1 MTDGWVY
8 LENVT
13 ETWGAGGE
21 ERGRQVPERPR
32 AALGGGAVRLSVASD
47 LWPWSVVS
55 VDIVQRES
63 GVRSQQRNT
72 SGSRWPHTGD

>member
-13 ETWGAGGE
+13 ETWGAGRE
-21 ERGRQVPERPR
+21 ERGRQVPEGPR
-32 AALGGGAVRLSVASD
+32 AALGGEGSQTVASD

-55 VDIVQRES
+55 MDIAQRES
-63 GVRSQQRNT
+63 GASRETHRR
-72 SGSRWPHTGD
+72 SRWPRTGD